1 MAEVTRRIG
10 LSLGADLCWPK
21 CYEDILA
28 KLDLRLKLGRDTV
41 RFHVERVR
49 IQPYDLQAP
58 CGYDLVVDRLT
69 HWYALRREWIKKAVL
84 LDGLY
89 VFNNP
94 WAVQSMEKH
103 TTYAALMRLGLPIPR
118 TLMLAP
124 REYEEKPDLRVTL
137 QRYADLFDLQQLG
150 DSVGYPAFVK
160 PYDGGGWQGVVKVDD
175 AAELKK
181 AYDQSGKSLLHLQK
195 GVVPYERFVR
205 CIGFG
210 AQTKTVLYDPSQ
222 PLHGR
227 YTLQKDFVSAH
238 DQRLLE
244 DITLTINAFF
254 GWDFN
259 SCEAL
264 LQDGTWWPIDFANP
278 CPDSQVTSLHG
289 HFPWLVKS
297 YLRWSLYCAATKRPM
312 RALPAWDEWF
322 ALGDEAEDWRDK
334 LALYG
339 KKARAHFA
347 EADFR
352 SFCDTHLADLDEVAN
367 DYFATD
373 AAREAVRIKVAALYP
388 AHEVEQFTQHFW
400 QAIQDWRAEDKAGRA
415 AQAAAKKDAKP
426 AKPAAKKR

>member
-1 MAEVTRRIG
+1 
-10 LSLGADLCWPK
+10 
-21 CYEDILA
+21 
-28 KLDLRLKLGRDTV
+28 
-41 RFHVERVR
+41 
-49 IQPYDLQAP
+49 
-58 CGYDLVVDRLT
+58 LT
-69 HWYALRREWIKKAVL
+69 HWYPLRREWIKKSIL

-103 TTYAALMRLGLPIPR
+103 TTYAALMRLGIPIPK

-124 REYEEKPDLRVTL
+124 REYDEKPDLRVTL

-150 DSVGYPAFVK
+150 EQVGYPSFVK
-160 PYDGGGWQGVVKVDD
+160 PYDGGGWQGVVKVDN
-175 AAELKK
+175 AAELKQ
-181 AYDQSGKSLLHLQK
+181 AYDASGKSLLHLQK

-227 YTLQKDFVSAH
+227 YTTETNFISAQ
-238 DQRLLE
+238 DQRVLE

-264 LQDGTWWPIDFANP
+264 LQQGVWWPIDFANP
-278 CPDSQVTSLHG
+278 CPDSQVTSLHA

-322 ALGDEAEDWRDK
+322 AIADQEGDWKKK

-339 KKARAHFA
+339 KKARKHFA
-347 EADFR
+347 QEDFE
-352 SFCDTHLADLDEVAN
+352 SFCATHLAHLDEVAN
-367 DYFATD
+367 DYFGTD

-400 QAIQDWRAEDKAGRA
+400 DAIQAWRTQDKQTR
-415 AQAAAKKDAKP
+415 QTQKPVKKTAKKA
-426 AKPAAKKR
+426 

>member
-28 KLDLRLKLGRDTV
+28 KLDLRLKIGRDTV
-41 RFHVERVR
+41 RFHSERVR
-49 IQPYDLQAP
+49 LAPYDLQQP
-58 CGYDLVVDRLT
+58 CGWDLVIDRLT
-69 HWYALRREWIKKAVL
+69 HWYPLRREWIKKSIL

-103 TTYAALMRLGLPIPR
+103 TTYAALMRLGIPIPK

-124 REYEEKPDLRVTL
+124 REYDEKPDLRVTL

-150 DSVGYPAFVK
+150 EQVGYPSFVK
-160 PYDGGGWQGVVKVDD
+160 PYDGGGWQGVVKVDN
-175 AAELKK
+175 AAELKQ
-181 AYDQSGKSLLHLQK
+181 AYDASGKSLLHLQK

-227 YTLQKDFVSAH
+227 YTTETDFISAQ

-264 LQDGTWWPIDFANP
+264 LQHGVWWPIDFANP
-278 CPDSQVTSLHG
+278 CPDSQVTSLHA

-322 ALGDEAEDWRDK
+322 AIADQEGDWKKK

-339 KKARAHFA
+339 KKARKHFA
-347 EADFR
+347 QDDFE
-352 SFCDTHLADLDEVAN
+352 SFCATHLAHLDEVAN
-367 DYFATD
+367 DYFGTD

-400 QAIQDWRAEDKAGRA
+400 DAIQAWRTQDKQTRQ
-415 AQAAAKKDAKP
+415 AQKPVKKTAKKA
-426 AKPAAKKR
+426 

>member
-1 MAEVTRRIG
+1 MAETTRRIG

-28 KLDLRLKLGRDTV
+28 RLDLRLKMGKESV
-41 RFHVERVR
+41 RFSCERVR
-49 IQPYDLQAP
+49 IDPYDLSEP
-58 CGYDLVVDRLT
+58 CGWDLVVDRLT
-69 HWYALRREWIKKAVL
+69 HWYPLRREWIKKAVL

-103 TTYAALMRLGLPIPR
+103 TTYAAMMRLGLPIPR
-118 TLMLAP
+118 TLMIPP
-124 REYEEKPDLRVTL
+124 REYDEKPDLKVTL
-137 QRYADLFDLQQLG
+137 QRYANLFDLKALG
-150 DSVGYPAFVK
+150 DKVGYPSFVK

-181 AYDQSGKSLLHLQK
+181 AYDASGKSILHLQA

-210 AQTKTVLYDPSQ
+210 AQTRAILYDPSQ

-227 YTLQKDFVSAH
+227 YTNEKDFISAE

-264 LQDGTWWPIDFANP
+264 LKDGTWWPIDFANP
-278 CPDSQVTSLHG
+278 CPDSQVTSLHA

-322 ALGDEAEDWRDK
+322 ALAEEGGDWKQRVAR
-334 LALYG
+334 YG
-339 KKARAHFA
+339 RKARAHFA
-347 EADFR
+347 EDEFR
-352 SFCDTHLADLDEVAN
+352 SFCDTHLAHLDEVAN
-367 DYFATD
+367 EYFGTP

-388 AHEVEQFTQHFW
+388 AHEVEPFTQRFW
-400 QAIQDWRAEDKAGRA
+400 EAIQGWREADKAERA
-415 AQAAAKKDAKP
+415 ALAAAPRKSAKASVKKT
-426 AKPAAKKR
+426 